1 MNRPADSAN
10 TAAARCIVAAPDS
23 APAPEELKIATYN
36 IHGAIGRDGKRSVR
50 RIVDVLAELDA
61 DIVALQEVPLGGT
74 HTPDVL
80 AHLSAVTGL
89 NAAEGPTLDSA
100 KRRFGNAVLSRFPI
114 RAARTLDL
122 SFGLREPR
130 GALDADIACGKQLVR
145 VVATHLGLSA
155 SERRHQI
162 DTLLSTFDTP
172 NLPVILLG
180 DLNEWLVWGQPLR
193 RLLTHFRRAPA
204 PPTFP
209 TRWPLFAL
217 DRIWVHP
224 GEQLIDVHVHRSA
237 LARVA
242 SDHFPLVARVSGIG
256 AHGRFAAAADFQ
268 SSAAPARDFRSI

>member
-1 MNRPADSAN
+1 MRMNRPADSAN
-10 TAAARCIVAAPDS
+10 MAAARHIVAARDS
-23 APAPEELKIATYN
+23 APVPAELKIATYN
-36 IHGAIGRDGKRSVR
+36 IHGAIGCDGERSVR
-50 RIVDVLAELDA
+50 RIADVLAELDA

-74 HTPDVL
+74 DTPDLL
-80 AHLSAVTGL
+80 AHLSAVAGL
-89 NAAEGPTLDSA
+89 NAVEGPTLDTA

-130 GALDADIACGKQLVR
+130 GALDADIAYGGQRVR

-155 SERRHQI
+155 GERRHQV
-162 DTLLSTFDTP
+162 DMLLRTFDTP

-193 RLLTHFRRAPA
+193 QLLTHFRRAPA

-224 GEQLIDVHVHRSA
+224 GEQLLDVRVHRSA

-242 SDHFPLVARVSGIG
+242 SDHFPLVARIG
-256 AHGRFAAAADFQ
+256 GFDAPGRVVTPADLQFGV
-268 SSAAPARDFRSI
+268 APARE